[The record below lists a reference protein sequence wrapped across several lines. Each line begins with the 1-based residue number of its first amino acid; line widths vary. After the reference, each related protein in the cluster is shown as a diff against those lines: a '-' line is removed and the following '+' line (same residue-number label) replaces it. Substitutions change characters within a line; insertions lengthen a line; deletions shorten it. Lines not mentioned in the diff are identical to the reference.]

1 VIPGI
6 YIIGMI
12 LFTLG
17 YYDIQNCFHEL
28 EISPILI
35 FMFFAILID
44 GILIIAINGWALS
57 SITQQFI
64 HLSGTSL
71 MIG

>member
-1 VIPGI
+1 MV
-6 YIIGMI
+6 

-17 YYDIQNCFHEL
+17 YYDIENWINIL
-28 EISPILI
+28 DISPILI
-35 FMFFAILID
+35 LIFFVILID
-44 GILIIAINGWALS
+44 GITIIAINGWALTA
-57 SITQQFI
+57 ITQQFV